1 MPCMSAIIGKAV
13 NAFAVLSEH
22 FSKTVRCWQEWL
34 TKLQS
39 GGREFEAKVTPLGQV
54 RWDVA

>member
-1 MPCMSAIIGKAV
+1 MSAIIGKAV